1 MIYCL
6 QFYGKEFKHCLA
18 EIDRPCVMMSAPVFQ
33 PGLVG
38 LSDFS
43 YSPGLGASFLQ
54 ERSAAPHPGISPY
67 T

>member
-1 MIYCL
+1 MIYYL

-18 EIDRPCVMMSAPVFQ
+18 EIDRPYFIMSAPVSQ

-43 YSPGLGASFLQ
+43 DSPGLGASFLQ
-54 ERSAAPHPGISPY
+54 ERSAVPHPGISPY